1 MDLWIEVSII
11 AFLVYFI
18 YALVE
23 WKFQDNKK
31 MREVQKKIMELKK
44 KGKEPSQEDILEA
57 TTVMNK
63 ILLRRILISLILLVP
78 LWWVY
83 RLGPIDTPLGKM
95 GAIWWYFVT
104 YAIIAGGV
112 WIGRA
117 LQKKAK
123 AGKG

>member
-1 MDLWIEVSII
+1 
-11 AFLVYFI
+11 
-18 YALVE
+18 
-23 WKFQDNKK
+23 
-31 MREVQKKIMELKK
+31 
-44 KGKEPSQEDILEA
+44 
-57 TTVMNK
+57 MNK
-63 ILLRRILISLILLVP
+63 ILLRRILISLVLLVP

-83 RLGPIDTPLGKM
+83 KLGPIGTPLGEM